1 MLVGNYWSKMYLK
14 LREDCLELFYTCLS
28 EGTIFNTMS
37 LKELF
42 AEAQFEIEGDE
53 ENMKKKTPAGRKPLE
68 TEELIG
74 EVTEVVL
81 KDKEGEIVGKHAS
94 KVSKSTA
101 THTAV
106 TIFIL
111 NMYS

>member
-1 MLVGNYWSKMYLK
+1 MYLK

-53 ENMKKKTPAGRKPLE
+53 ENMKKENGNRKE
-68 TEELIG
+68 TFRNRRTYRRSDWSCTKG
-74 EVTEVVL
+74 
-81 KDKEGEIVGKHAS
+81 
-94 KVSKSTA
+94 
-101 THTAV
+101 
-106 TIFIL
+106 
-111 NMYS
+111 